1 LQATGGQPPY
11 SWSLLNG
18 SLPSP
23 LLLSPTGGITG
34 TPTAIGTGIFTV
46 QVIDAA
52 SNTADA
58 TFSITVN
65 PNGPPP
71 QITGLSPTSGA
82 PGSIVMIDGSNFG
95 TTQEDSTVVLNN
107 APVTVLQWSDTS
119 ILFVVPSG
127 ASAGTVPVTVTVG
140 GSSSM
145 EFTVSG
151 VGCS

>member
-1 LQATGGQPPY
+1 
-11 SWSLLNG
+11 
-18 SLPSP
+18 
-23 LLLSPTGGITG
+23 
-34 TPTAIGTGIFTV
+34 
-46 QVIDAA
+46 
-52 SNTADA
+52 
-58 TFSITVN
+58 
-65 PNGPPP
+65 
-71 QITGLSPTSGA
+71 
-82 PGSIVMIDGSNFG
+82 MIDGSNFG